1 MTPAEP
7 EFSRVLDTE
16 ALGEA
21 GKTLKIEASPDE
33 RARLAERFGL
43 EGLDSFNAELS
54 LIPEEGGR
62 LFRLTGTFEA
72 DVTQT
77 CVVTLE
83 PLETKVSGALD
94 RLYDPAQS
102 ENGDDEEN
110 FDAEADD
117 PPESALD
124 GLIDVGEAAA
134 EQLALELNPFPRKS
148 GVSLAEISTGPDAE
162 GAAQEGEKALSEPP
176 KGPFA
181 ILEKLK
187 KKLK

>member
-7 EFSRVLDTE
+7 EFSRIIDTE
-16 ALGEA
+16 VLGDA

-83 PLETKVSGALD
+83 PLETRVTGALD
-94 RLYDPAQS
+94 RLYDPARS

-117 PPESALD
+117 PPDPALD

-134 EQLALELNPFPRKS
+134 EQLALELDPFPRKS
-148 GVSLAEISTGPDAE
+148 GVSLTEISTGPDGE
-162 GAAQEGEKALSEPP
+162 GAAKEGEKALSEQP
-176 KGPFA
+176 KGPFSV
-181 ILEKLK
+181 LEKLK